1 MPARAPEMLG
11 ELLLELQ
18 SEEIP
23 ARMQQRAA
31 EDLAR
36 LVLDGLKKAGLA
48 VEGHEAYVTPRRLA
62 LVVKGLPRRSEEHTS
77 ALQSLMR
84 ISYAVFCLKKKKQTQ
99 MSNDTTAS

>member
-1 MPARAPEMLG
+1 MLG

-36 LVLDGLKKAGLA
+36 LVTDGLKKAGLSFESHQA
-48 VEGHEAYVTPRRLA
+48 FVTPRRLA
-62 LVVKGLPRRSEEHTS
+62 LRTTPSTVWNCCSSTAAYVRRALPNSS
-77 ALQSLMR
+77 VQ
-84 ISYAVFCLKKKKQTQ
+84 FQ
-99 MSNDTTAS
+99 